1 MQLWSKYSCLK
12 IFLQNNNDDGG
23 GGGGDLTTQEKATQ
37 SCASGTLFKDNR
49 LGGRGI

>member
-1 MQLWSKYSCLK
+1 MQLCSKYSCLK
-12 IFLQNNNDDGG
+12 IFLQNNDDDD